1 MKEKLEI
8 IVSNFSFQ
16 VQYATQPITVQTKT
30 QYVNSHGSLTAN
42 CLMNVPMNR
51 IQMESKYT
59 PLFDIS
65 KEDIIYMDR
74 GQKSSRNNDQQSSFI
89 NYSLLKDWGS
99 KAKSKKQKL
108 PFLYVMV
115 LKKDQNIIQRQY
127 RLHSVRSITITGKYF

>member
-16 VQYATQPITVQTKT
+16 VQYASQPITVQTKT

-65 KEDIIYMDR
+65 KEVIIYMDR
-74 GQKSSRNNDQQSSFI
+74 GQKSSRNNNPLLLTTLYLKTGDQKQKAKIVFCVCHGPE
-89 NYSLLKDWGS
+89 KGS
-99 KAKSKKQKL
+99 KYHL
-108 PFLYVMV
+108 E
-115 LKKDQNIIQRQY
+115 
-127 RLHSVRSITITGKYF
+127 TIETTFNENNMY

>member
-16 VQYATQPITVQTKT
+16 VQYASQPITVQTKT

-65 KEDIIYMDR
+65 KEDILIYMDR
-74 GQKSSRNNDQQSSFI
+74 GQNLQEIMTNDP
-89 NYSLLKDWGS
+89 LLLTTLYLKTGDPNRS
-99 KAKSKKQKL
+99 QFT
-108 PFLYVMV
+108 FLF
-115 LKKDQNIIQRQY
+115 
-127 RLHSVRSITITGKYF
+127 SI

>member
-1 MKEKLEI
+1 MIKIKIRKKNLGFRNMKEKLEI
-8 IVSNFSFQ
+8 IVLNFSFQ
-16 VQYATQPITVQTKT
+16 VQDASQPIAVQTKT

-74 GQKSSRNNDQQSSFI
+74 GQKSSRNNEQRSSFI
-89 NYSLLKDWGS
+89 NYSLLKDWGP
-99 KAKSKKQKL
+99 KQ
-108 PFLYVMV
+108 V
-115 LKKDQNIIQRQY
+115 
-127 RLHSVRSITITGKYF
+127 TIYFPIFYLVKISCLLSAF